1 MLLPS
6 IHKNYLALTSSGE
19 WEELKG
25 FTSIFRNDVAH
36 WTLKIAASHNCGAT
50 EMSTENASS
59 KNWELTLYELH
70 RKPQEPI
77 TDGTVIAVSPRSLK
91 SELMCPICLDI
102 LKVTMTTK
110 ECLHR
115 FCSECIIT
123 ALRSGNKECPTCRKK
138 LVSKRSLRRDPNFDA
153 LIAKIYPSRQE
164 YEAHQDK
171 ILARLNRQHLSA
183 ALTRSLEQQ
192 LGINGSSAANT
203 TSGGGRGRS
212 TIHTGGRTQHTS
224 ASSSVT
230 GNPSNDM
237 NHSTATA
244 TVTGHSGAN
253 EAGHTDV
260 AVSEEETSSNFVNN
274 ENCSGRRITTT
285 SLHSN
290 NQIVNNSDTE
300 SGMDTN
306 SIGEN
311 SSISDLPVVHHHQH
325 HRNPTSAALNTLTTP
340 ASASAAATTTTTNG
354 TAGTCTGIDRDH
366 LQNNTLHNH
375 HNNSNSN
382 NNNTSTSSPS
392 VYPEIEILLKPHPR
406 YCSQYTTMNTPASA
420 STSCSP
426 STSTGHRNHNH
437 IHNNNNNNN
446 AGIHSNNNYIDQ
458 GNGLIKYLKAPTITT
473 VDHLCGYLTVRIN
486 LQRINRDVSDETVR
500 FVLYSYNEATNTYQL
515 LDSHMSIEE
524 ISRDQFHGMNCLDL
538 YYARDDLLDD
548 N

>member
-1 MLLPS
+1 
-6 IHKNYLALTSSGE
+6 
-19 WEELKG
+19 
-25 FTSIFRNDVAH
+25 
-36 WTLKIAASHNCGAT
+36 
-50 EMSTENASS
+50 MSTENASS

-192 LGINGSSAANT
+192 LGINGNSSAANT
-203 TSGGGRGRS
+203 TSGSGGGRGRS
-212 TIHTGGRTQHTS
+212 TIS
-224 ASSSVT
+224 

-237 NHSTATA
+237 NHSTASA
-244 TVTGHSGAN
+244 TVTGHSGTN
-253 EAGHTDV
+253 EVGHTDV
-260 AVSEEETSSNFVNN
+260 AISEEETSSSFVNN
-274 ENCSGRRITTT
+274 ENCSGRRIIPT
-285 SLHSN
+285 SLHAN
-290 NQIVNNSDTE
+290 NQIINNSDTE

-311 SSISDLPVVHHHQH
+311 SSISDLPVVHHH
-325 HRNPTSAALNTLTTP
+325 RNPTSVALNTTP
-340 ASASAAATTTTTNG
+340 GAAGTATTTTTNG
-354 TAGTCTGIDRDH
+354 SVGIDRDH
-366 LQNNTLHNH
+366 LQNSTLHN

-382 NNNTSTSSPS
+382 NSTSSPS

-406 YCSQYTTMNTPASA
+406 YCSQYTTMNTSATA

-426 STSTGHRNHNH
+426 STSTGHRNHHNNNNSH
-437 IHNNNNNNN
+437 IHNNNNST
-446 AGIHSNNNYIDQ
+446 GIHGNNNYIDQ

-548 N
+548 NNN